1 MTYKSIDKAQGE
13 KKACPAAIFA
23 TIGKKAGT
31 EGFEVSRKDWIEY
44 TVTDEDA
51 GMNVEQIVRQKLNV
65 SGRMMQRLTRSKG
78 IQLNRKQPFLQRLV
92 KAGDQVAIRVV
103 DRQPEKT
110 QETQGQP
117 EASSQTRT
125 ARSTLR
131 ENKDALPSVALPIEL
146 LYEDDHLL
154 IANKPAGMTVHPVKQ
169 EQEGTLVDALAEL
182 FAARGESANVHSV
195 HRLDK
200 DTSGA
205 ILLAKSSYGHQLADR
220 LLREGGI
227 HREYVAV
234 VSGVLSDERG
244 TIEAPIGRDPK
255 HPTKR
260 RVAAGGDEA
269 ITHYEVIRRSSYMTM
284 ARVWLETGRTH
295 QIRVHFEHIGHPL
308 AGDAMY
314 GGARGL
320 LRRQALH
327 ASSLSFQ
334 HPLTSEKVHCVA
346 PLPVDMKRLIRAE
359 FE

>member
-1 MTYKSIDKAQGE
+1 M
-13 KKACPAAIFA
+13 
-23 TIGKKAGT
+23 
-31 EGFEVSRKDWIEY
+31 SRKDWIEY
-44 TVTDEDA
+44 TVTEEEA

-78 IQLNRKQPFLQRLV
+78 ILLNRKQPFLQRQV

-103 DRQPEKT
+103 ERQPDRQPQHDTSRVKVQT
-110 QETQGQP
+110 QAP
-117 EASSQTRT
+117 AP
-125 ARSTLR
+125 STHV
-131 ENKDALPSVALPIEL
+131 LPVEL

-154 IANKPAGMTVHPVKQ
+154 IANKPAGMMVHPIKE
-169 EQEGTLVDALAEL
+169 EQDGTLVHALAAH
-182 FAARGESANVHSV
+182 FAPRGEQLSIHPV

-205 ILLAKSSYGHQLADR
+205 ILLAKSSYGHQIADR

-234 VSGVLSDERG
+234 VSGVLENERG
-244 TIEAPIGRDPK
+244 TIDAPIGRDPG

-260 RVAAGGDEA
+260 RVVEGGDAA
-269 ITHYEVIRRSSYMTM
+269 ITHYEVIQRSSHMSM
-284 ARVWLETGRTH
+284 VRVWLETGRTH

-308 AGDAMY
+308 AGDTMY
-314 GGARGL
+314 GGTRGL

-327 ASSLSFQ
+327 ASSLAFH
-334 HPLTSEKVHCVA
+334 HPLRNEKLQCEA
-346 PLPVDMKRLIRAE
+346 PLPTDLKRLIAAE